1 MVKITIQVIVV
12 LLILTFSACSKKEHQ
27 SENKQDEVKARTTI
41 QDNRSIVQAKILGI
55 YKKSDEDYSLK
66 LRLITSEDDG
76 TLPSMAAAGDEI
88 LASPNFY
95 MDERGKINS
104 ADIRNQKLKSVSN
117 KREGDTVNLVLKLTL
132 KLGWLVM
139 DVK

>member
-1 MVKITIQVIVV
+1 MVKIILPVV
-12 LLILTFSACSKKEHQ
+12 AILLAMTFSACSKKEHQ
-27 SENKQDEVKARTTI
+27 SENKQDEVKTRTTI

-76 TLPSMAAAGDEI
+76 NLPSMAAAGDEI
-88 LASPNFY
+88 TAMPNFY
-95 MDERGKINS
+95 LDERGKINS
-104 ADIRNQKLKSVSN
+104 ADVRNQKLKSLSN

-132 KLGWLVM
+132 KMGWLVM
-139 DVK
+139 DIK

>member
-1 MVKITIQVIVV
+1 MVKMILPVVVI
-12 LLILTFSACSKKEHQ
+12 LLVMTFSACSKKEHQ
-27 SENKQDEVKARTTI
+27 SENKQSEEKSPTTI

-66 LRLITSEDDG
+66 LRLITSEEDAA
-76 TLPSMAAAGDEI
+76 LPSIATAGDEI

-95 MDERGKINS
+95 LDERGKINLL
-104 ADIRNQKLKSVSN
+104 DERNQKLKSLSN
-117 KREGDTVNLVLKLTL
+117 KREGNTVNLVLKLTL
-132 KLGWLVM
+132 KLGWLII